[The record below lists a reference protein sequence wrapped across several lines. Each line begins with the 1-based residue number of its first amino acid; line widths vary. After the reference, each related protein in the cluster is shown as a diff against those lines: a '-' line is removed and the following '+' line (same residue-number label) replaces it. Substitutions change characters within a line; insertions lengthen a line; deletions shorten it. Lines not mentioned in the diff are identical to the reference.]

1 MYRVAPCLQPMDPS
15 AAEPWHSSSSLHT
28 GATDGEVTGGGISP
42 ALPDAIV
49 SLIWEKPRLIHPKN
63 GHFLRVTDGLRNVFL
78 CPFQRQIDGWVT
90 CSPWKWEN
98 HMFFMII

>member
-28 GATDGEVTGGGISP
+28 GATNGEVTGGGISP

-63 GHFLRVTDGLRNVFL
+63 GHFLRVTDGLRNVFYVL
-78 CPFQRQIDGWVT
+78 SSGRSTVGLPAVRGNGKTT
-90 CSPWKWEN
+90 CFS
-98 HMFFMII
+98 